1 MDDDDDD
8 HRWEEHLDETPPGW
22 DEEEGEMMEMEEE
35 SRNYIA
41 TPGRLWPG
49 GIVPYR
55 IDSSLDSCRQRIE
68 TAIAQVIP
76 GTSNLLHT
84 PSIPANAL
92 GGGGLLH
99 QVQRGKRRIRVRK
112 VF

>member
-49 GIVPYR
+49 
-55 IDSSLDSCRQRIE
+55 
-68 TAIAQVIP
+68 P
-76 GTSNLLHT
+76 GSERKTTNSRKEGFLKEKKTLLGKLCVCST
-84 PSIPANAL
+84 LYAAPMQC
-92 GGGGLLH
+92 GGHPQGRGRRRLLRECG
-99 QVQRGKRRIRVRK
+99 VLPK
-112 VF
+112 